1 MKPRQGSEDM
11 REIHHFVGGKSFAGT
26 SKRRGPVM
34 NPTTGEQQAE
44 VMLANAADL
53 DHVCAKA
60 EEAARA
66 WANTS
71 VITRSRVM
79 SKFQALLWQ
88 HKTELA
94 TMIAKEHGKVLADA
108 EGDVVRGIEAV
119 EFSCG
124 IPHLIKGE
132 YSDGVSTNVDMYSM
146 RRPLGVVAGITPFNF
161 PAMIPLWMMAVAVA
175 CGNAIIIKPSEKD
188 PTCPVRLAELFME
201 AGGPEHIFNVM
212 HGDRELVEAILAHPT
227 IQAVSFVGSTPVAR
241 AVYAGATAHG
251 KRAQCMGGAKNH
263 LLVMPDA
270 DMDAATNALM
280 GAAYGSAGERCM
292 ATPVAVAVGKGTA
305 EALIER
311 LQPRIEALRI
321 GPSMDPDSDMG
332 PLVTREHRDK
342 VKSYFDMA
350 VDEGS
355 DLLIDGREFSLQGYE
370 NGYFIGAC
378 LFDNVKPGMTTYKE
392 EIFGPSLQIVRAD
405 DFDQAAKLPSDHEY
419 GNGTAIFT
427 KDGRFARQFAQHVN
441 VGMVGINVPIPVPLS
456 FHTFGGW
463 KASAFGGHNQHGME
477 GVRFYTRVKTI
488 TARWDDNFGDA
499 QFIMPTHG

>member
-1 MKPRQGSEDM
+1 M
-11 REIHHFVGGKSFAGT
+11 REIFHFVGGKHYAGT
-26 SKRRGPVM
+26 GTRRGPVM

-44 VMLANAADL
+44 VLFASPHDL
-53 DHVCAKA
+53 DDICTH
-60 EEAARA
+60 AARA
-66 WANTS
+66 AEDWGNTS

-79 SKFQALLWQ
+79 ARYQQLLWE
-88 HKTELA
+88 HKSELA
-94 TMIAKEHGKVLADA
+94 TMIAQEHGKVLADA

-119 EFSCG
+119 EFAVG
-124 IPHLIKGE
+124 VPHLLKGE
-132 YSDGVSTNVDMYSM
+132 YSDGVSTNVDMYSL

-161 PAMIPLWMMAVAVA
+161 PAMIPLWMMGVAVA

-188 PTCPVRLAELFME
+188 PSCPVRLAELFME
-201 AGGPEHIFNVM
+201 AGGPEHIFNVV
-212 HGDRELVEAILAHPT
+212 HGDKELVDALLAHPT
-227 IQAVSFVGSTPVAR
+227 IQAISFVGSTPVAK

-280 GAAYGSAGERCM
+280 GAAFGSAGERCM
-292 ATPVAVAVGKGTA
+292 ATPVAVAVGRGTA
-305 EALIER
+305 EALMER
-311 LQPRIEALRI
+311 LQPRIESLKI
-321 GPSMDPDSDMG
+321 GPSLDPDSDMG
-332 PLVTREHRDK
+332 PLVTKEHRDK
-342 VKSYFDMA
+342 VRQYFDLA
-350 VDEGS
+350 IEEGS
-355 DLLIDGREFSLQGYE
+355 KPIVDGRDFSLQGYE
-370 NGYFIGAC
+370 GGYFMGAC
-378 LFDNVKPGMTTYKE
+378 LFDQVTANMTTYKE

-405 DFDQAAKLPSDHEY
+405 DFEQAARLPSDHQY

-427 KDGRFARQFAQHVN
+427 KDGRFARQFAQHVQ

-477 GVRFYTRVKTI
+477 GVRFYTKIKTI

-499 QFIMPTHG
+499 QFVMPTHG